1 MNKRVLCILLAAAL
15 LCVPALA
22 SGTHEV
28 SVTFDSAMGSVE
40 LQTSSGAAGDNIYF
54 YVKPAL
60 MYEPANPAISTAAG
74 LAVQCYAA
82 GVEGGAYVYYFSMPD
97 DAVTINVTFTPAE
110 GPFDDVAATD
120 WFCDEVL
127 AAYEAGMMTG
137 TGERTFSPGA
147 PATRA
152 MLVTILYRLA
162 GEPAAEGGG
171 FTDVSA
177 SAYYASAVAW
187 ASQNGIVEGFEDG
200 SFQPDAAI
208 TREQLAAV
216 LYRYATWKGADT
228 SASGELTDF
237 ADAASVSSWAQA
249 AMKWAVG
256 AGILSGSAAGLEP
269 QGTATRAQAAAMLVR
284 FTQTV
289 SQ

>member
-1 MNKRVLCILLAAAL
+1 
-15 LCVPALA
+15 
-22 SGTHEV
+22 
-28 SVTFDSAMGSVE
+28 
-40 LQTSSGAAGDNIYF
+40 
-54 YVKPAL
+54 

-127 AAYEAGMMTG
+127 DAYEAGLMTG

-147 PATRA
+147 PRQGRC
-152 MLVTILYRLA
+152 LSRILYRLA
-162 GEPAAEGGG
+162 GRPAAEGGG

-216 LYRYATWKGADT
+216 LYRCSHLEGRGHLRLRRAD
-228 SASGELTDF
+228 GLCRRRECQLL
-237 ADAASVSSWAQA
+237 
-249 AMKWAVG
+249 G
-256 AGILSGSAAGLEP
+256 AGRHEVGSRRGHPERQRHGPRTPGYGHPRPGRRNACTLYPNG
-269 QGTATRAQAAAMLVR
+269 
-284 FTQTV
+284 
-289 SQ
+289 

>member
-97 DAVTINVTFTPAE
+97 DAVTINVTFIPAE

-127 AAYEAGMMTG
+127 AAYEACLLYT
-137 TGERTFSPGA
+137 S
-147 PATRA
+147 TR
-152 MLVTILYRLA
+152 
-162 GEPAAEGGG
+162 
-171 FTDVSA
+171 
-177 SAYYASAVAW
+177 
-187 ASQNGIVEGFEDG
+187 
-200 SFQPDAAI
+200 
-208 TREQLAAV
+208 
-216 LYRYATWKGADT
+216 
-228 SASGELTDF
+228 
-237 ADAASVSSWAQA
+237 
-249 AMKWAVG
+249 
-256 AGILSGSAAGLEP
+256 
-269 QGTATRAQAAAMLVR
+269 
-284 FTQTV
+284 
-289 SQ
+289 

>member
-1 MNKRVLCILLAAAL
+1 MKKRVLSILLAAAL
-15 LCVPALA
+15 LCSPVLA
-22 SGTHEV
+22 SGSHA
-28 SVTFDSAMGSVE
+28 VTAEFDSALGSVALE
-40 LQTSSGAAGDNIYF
+40 TDKGVAGDNIYF
-54 YVKPAL
+54 TVTPSA
-60 MYEPANPAISTAAG
+60 MYTPENPKITTASG
-74 LAVQCYAA
+74 SAVQCYASGSEN
-82 GVEGGAYVYYFSMPD
+82 GVYKYYFSMPD

-127 AAYEAGMMTG
+127 DAYEAGLMTG